1 MPSFATV
8 RVAAV
13 QATSVVLDAQAS
25 VAKAV
30 RLLGE
35 AARDGVQL
43 AVLPECFVSLFP
55 SNAWARSTTRCSRS
69 GPRACCTATAS

>member
-8 RVAAV
+8 RVAAL
-13 QATSVVLDAQAS
+13 QATPVVLDAQAS
-25 VAKAV
+25 VDKAV

-43 AVLPECFVSLFP
+43 AVLPECFLSIFP
-55 SNAWARSTTRCSRS
+55 SNAWAAGAPSFGGWDQLGADVGGVR
-69 GPRACCTATAS
+69 